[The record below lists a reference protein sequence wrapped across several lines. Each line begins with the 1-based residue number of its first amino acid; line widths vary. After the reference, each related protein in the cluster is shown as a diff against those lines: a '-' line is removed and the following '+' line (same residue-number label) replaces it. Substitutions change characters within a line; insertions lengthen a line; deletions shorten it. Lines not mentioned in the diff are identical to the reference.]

1 MQHASSYNFK
11 RDLNAPTTVSN
22 GNGLHL
28 LLGWDEVLRTFAV
41 GSLLN
46 KKQDKKRSKN
56 QDWHWH
62 DMANLRPSKRLLLDN
77 IQKWG

>member
-1 MQHASSYNFK
+1 MRHASSYKFK

-46 KKQDKKRSKN
+46 KKQDKKS
-56 QDWHWH
+56 
-62 DMANLRPSKRLLLDN
+62 LKRFTLTWYGKL
-77 IQKWG
+77 KA

>member
-46 KKQDKKRSKN
+46 KKQDKKR
-56 QDWHWH
+56 
-62 DMANLRPSKRLLLDN
+62 
-77 IQKWG
+77 

>member
-1 MQHASSYNFK
+1 MQHASSYKFK
-11 RDLNAPTTVSN
+11 RDLTAPTTVSN

-46 KKQDKKRSKN
+46 KKQDKKIIKKI
-56 QDWHWH
+56 DT
-62 DMANLRPSKRLLLDN
+62 DMTWQTWGLVN
-77 IQKWG
+77 IYY

>member
-1 MQHASSYNFK
+1 MQHASSYDFK

-28 LLGWDEVLRTFAV
+28 LLGRDELLRTFAV

-46 KKQDKKRSKN
+46 KKQDKKS
-56 QDWHWH
+56 
-62 DMANLRPSKRLLLDN
+62 LERLTLT
-77 IQKWG
+77 